1 MHGITPTGTNADYL
15 ELTDIGEYKFT
26 LTVGGATREFSVVVN
41 SFPTLKVSAVYRGTT
56 ADADVAATT
65 KETILNNYIQAPLGV
80 AKLHVDFEGVNV
92 GNVKYVKFVNATSGA
107 NPSDPTITETS
118 TALSDLELKFTAGI
132 ARKVITVP
140 ANQLGVQSVTAFL
153 YNADKV
159 RIGYAKFAY
168 NINQLTPNVTV
179 TVGTTVEGIDG
190 GTTIKSNIVRTNASS
205 GNTSDNPI
213 LVNGVT
219 AAVTART
226 FTQVSTFILTRLT
239 SEATTNTTIVL
250 AAVTDVTSTTV
261 VAVSNLSSNLTASKT
276 YRFTYTVTDGSGN
289 SRSFFVNVVN
299 PA

>member
-1 MHGITPTGTNADYL
+1 MHGITPTGTNASYL
-15 ELTDIGEYKFT
+15 ELTDIGEYKFN
-26 LTVGGATREFSVVVN
+26 LTVGGASREFSIVVN
-41 SFPTLKVSAVYRGTT
+41 SFPTLKVSAAYSGTT
-56 ADADVAATT
+56 TDADVAATT

-80 AKLHVDFEGVNV
+80 AKLHIDFEGVNV
-92 GNVKYVKFVNATSGA
+92 GNVKYVKFVNATGGA
-107 NPSDPTITETS
+107 SPSDPTITETS

-179 TVGTTVEGIDG
+179 TTTATDG
-190 GTTIKSNIVRTNASS
+190 ATASQPGKFDSTTTLTLSVTNSAS
-205 GNTSDNPI
+205 GNTTANPVVATPSAQT
-213 LVNGVT
+213 LVTFDLVSGAIGT
-219 AAVTART
+219 KLAVTNAT
-226 FTQVSTFILTRLT
+226 ANGTITLASVFNVTDSVAALLTGSL
-239 SEATTNTTIVL
+239 EATH
-250 AAVTDVTSTTV
+250 
-261 VAVSNLSSNLTASKT
+261 T

-299 PA
+299 P

>member
-1 MHGITPTGTNADYL
+1 
-15 ELTDIGEYKFT
+15 
-26 LTVGGATREFSVVVN
+26 
-41 SFPTLKVSAVYRGTT
+41 LKVSAAYRGTT

-92 GNVKYVKFVNATSGA
+92 GNVKYVKFVNATGGA
-107 NPSDPTITETS
+107 SPSDPTITETS

-168 NINQLTPNVTV
+168 NINQLNPVVTL
-179 TVGTTVEGIDG
+179 TTGTAEILGIG
-190 GTTIKSNIVRTNASS
+190 SSTFVAANNSS
-205 GNTSDNPI
+205 GNTAANPVV
-213 LVNGVT
+213 L
-219 AAVTART
+219 T
-226 FTQVSTFILTRLT
+226 FATRLADAVADV
-239 SEATTNTTIVL
+239 SAEILSRIVL
-250 AAVTDVTSTTV
+250 DPESNGTKVLASVQNITDTSAIVAYTATNLITGAA
-261 VAVSNLSSNLTASKT
+261 AN
-276 YRFTYTVTDGSGN
+276 YRFTYTLTDGSGN

-299 PA
+299 P